1 MLDSKTSIGRNIFPK
16 LINLPTIWTLFS
28 LSMLLTIAL
37 SYRFHIEH
45 ENISLNH
52 FNDASNQVASI
63 VEETMIDHLELIQS
77 GIAYYNASE
86 YVSPDEWNTFANQ
99 LQTTQ
104 HYPAIKQIKLLRL
117 NASDTATAL
126 SQPGMKE
133 SLESSRDTGKAAITV
148 SPDGSV
154 TYISIPLYQK
164 LQPLATVIQ
173 KHNAH
178 IGWVMGIINSHEL
191 FTPIR
196 GLIARHLDFKISHA
210 NNHPI
215 FTTLTSSTA
224 PAKHYWKTS
233 LPIMEKPFLLETFS
247 TAESLKKNHINV
259 SPYVFI
265 GGTLLNLLLFLT
277 LLSFY
282 KKRQDLEAKNDEL
295 SFLSELINESNDMI
309 FILRIQNGAIEYV
322 NETAKKL
329 LGYSIEEMR
338 SIGIDG
344 FRRPIKKSEP
354 FAQHLEELKA
364 KKRLTDYAILRCKDG
379 REFPIE
385 ANVRLVHH
393 NNVDY
398 NIAIV
403 RDITENENYTQRMAK
418 VTDYLNEAQK
428 LAKLGSW
435 NLNLSTYALEWSD
448 EIYEI
453 FEIDKEEHDP
463 TYEGFLNAIHPEDRE
478 LVNSVYTHSVE
489 QRIGYNYVH
498 RLLMKDGRIKYVRE
512 QGENFYDADG
522 VPTES
527 RGTVHDITEQ
537 KELENTLLL
546 NNQEL
551 LEITDQLKLATQ
563 AAGMGIWV
571 FHFEDNTFTADAK
584 VLELY
589 EMSPDLLGVHL
600 AFEEWTSRCHP
611 EDVEN
616 AIRLLQESAA
626 QLKPLE
632 LSFRI
637 VVPSGIKYIHSAAII
652 KYDKQHNPIGII
664 GTNRDITIE
673 KTVQENLA
681 LGKNAAERANQ
692 AKSDFLANMSH
703 EIRTPLNG
711 IIGLTDLVLQTDLQP
726 LQRDYL
732 TKSETAS
739 KALLNV
745 INSILDYSKIEAHK
759 LTLESTPFDLAEI
772 LDNTRD
778 LFSYKAQNK
787 NLSLEILMDD
797 SVPKKLI
804 GDPLRLQQILSNLV
818 GNALKFTDSGYVH
831 ISISAITHGEK
842 HALKFEISDSGIG
855 ITKEQQKEL
864 FQPFSQVD
872 TSFTRKFGGSG
883 LGLMISK
890 ELVELMGG
898 TIEIQS
904 TLGSGSTFSF
914 TALFDQVPY
923 FENEPSLTTPP
934 TSDINHFSTTKKIHL
949 LLVEDND
956 LNQLVASERLKTMGI
971 TCDIANNGLEALK
984 MVKQHMYDAILMDL
998 QMPVMDG
1005 LEATREIRKL
1015 KGKEHLPIIALSAAV
1030 LKDDLNMAI
1039 SAGMNDHIAKP
1050 IDKIVLE
1057 NVLAKWLNG

>member
-1 MLDSKTSIGRNIFPK
+1 MLNFKPFNGSC
-16 LINLPTIWTLFS
+16 TL
-28 LSMLLTIAL
+28 LDLL
-37 SYRFHIEH
+37 
-45 ENISLNH
+45 NK
-52 FNDASNQVASI
+52 
-63 VEETMIDHLELIQS
+63 
-77 GIAYYNASE
+77 
-86 YVSPDEWNTFANQ
+86 
-99 LQTTQ
+99 
-104 HYPAIKQIKLLRL
+104 PAIWGIFII
-117 NASDTATAL
+117 SMFITL
-126 SQPGMKE
+126 SH
-133 SLESSRDTGKAAITV
+133 
-148 SPDGSV
+148 
-154 TYISIPLYQK
+154 LY
-164 LQPLATVIQ
+164 
-173 KHNAH
+173 H
-178 IGWVMGIINSHEL
+178 
-191 FTPIR
+191 F
-196 GLIARHLDFKISHA
+196 HA
-210 NNHPI
+210 NNI
-215 FTTLTSSTA
+215 SIISLVIGSTFN
-224 PAKHYWKTS
+224 
-233 LPIMEKPFLLETFS
+233 IFLL
-247 TAESLKKNHINV
+247 I
-259 SPYVFI
+259 
-265 GGTLLNLLLFLT
+265 TLLAFHE
-277 LLSFY
+277 
-282 KKRQDLEAKNDEL
+282 KRQILEIKNKEL
-295 SFLSELINESNDMI
+295 DMLHALIDESNDMI
-309 FILRIQNGAIEYV
+309 FILRIENGTIEYV

-329 LGYSIEEMR
+329 LGYSLEEMR

-344 FRRPIKKSEP
+344 FRRPIKESEP

-364 KKRLTDYAILRCKDG
+364 KKRLTDYAVLKRKDG
-379 REFPIE
+379 SEFPIE
-385 ANVRLVHH
+385 ANVRFVHH
-393 NNVDY
+393 NNIDY

-403 RDITENENYTQRMAK
+403 RDITENENYTQKMAA
-418 VTDYLNEAQK
+418 VTYHLNEAQK

-435 NLNLSTYALEWSD
+435 NLNLSTYTLEWSD

-453 FEIDKEEHDP
+453 FELDKEKHNP

-478 LVNSVYTHSVE
+478 LVNSAYTNSVG
-489 QRIGYNYVH
+489 QHIGYNYVH

-512 QGENFYDADG
+512 QGENFYDANG

-537 KELENTLLL
+537 KKLENILLQ

-551 LEITDQLKLATQ
+551 LEITNQLELATQ

-571 FHFEDNTFTADAK
+571 FHFEDNTFTADKK

-589 EMSPDLLGVHL
+589 EMSPDLLGVRL

-611 EDVEN
+611 EDVEE
-616 AIRLLQESAA
+616 AVRLLQESAA
-626 QLKPLE
+626 QLKTLE
-632 LSFRI
+632 ISFRI
-637 VVPSGIKYIHSAAII
+637 VVPSGIKHIHSAAII
-652 KYDKQHNPIGII
+652 KYDKQHNPIGIV
-664 GTNRDITIE
+664 GTNRDVTIE

-711 IIGLTDLVLQTDLQP
+711 IIGLTNLVLQTDLQP

-759 LTLESTPFDLAEI
+759 LTLESTPFDLPEI
-772 LDNTRD
+772 LNNTRD

-787 NLSLEILMDD
+787 NLSLEIVMDD
-797 SVPKKLI
+797 SVPTKLI

-818 GNALKFTDSGYVH
+818 GNALKFTDSGYVRLWVT
-831 ISISAITHGEK
+831 ATK
-842 HALKFEISDSGIG
+842 HSVHHELRFEISDSGIG

-914 TALFDQVPY
+914 TALFDEASHVQSEQAPKA
-923 FENEPSLTTPP
+923 
-934 TSDINHFSTTKKIHL
+934 STAHEALKLPNGKHIHI

-956 LNQLVASERLKTMGI
+956 LNQLVASERLKSMGI
-971 TCDIANNGLEALK
+971 TCDIANNGIEAIELVQK
-984 MVKQHMYDAILMDL
+984 ENYDAILMDL

-1030 LKDDLNMAI
+1030 LQDDLNMAI
-1039 SAGMNDHIAKP
+1039 NAGMNDHIAKP
-1050 IDKIVLE
+1050 IDPAVLQNVLE
-1057 NVLAKWLNG
+1057 KWLNV